1 MKKIRSTTRVGVAL
15 LTCLLLAAFA
25 LSSCGE
31 REGFYAK
38 YPKGYTSV
46 YFHDNY
52 VQCDPNLIHLKS
64 SRNSAG
70 KYKRNGQYFYYYA
83 IEDVPV
89 EEYVCYSE
97 DIAMFNPEFGSYI
110 ARNGSMEMPE
120 PEVLTWTVTG
130 AEMYWREGK
139 YFDDTKGK
147 MIDLGDKLYYLK
159 HADMDGA
166 AFQSYLRERL
176 ANGEYRES
184 IAMNFIR
191 RKQGSLELWIRLHF
205 AEYENVVW
213 DGAVMVENDVYY
225 VLAYVW
231 VEEEDET
238 EGYYDYAFVVLPEE
252 IAELVPK
259 Y

>member
-1 MKKIRSTTRVGVAL
+1 MKKTRLVTRAGVVL

-25 LSSCGE
+25 LASCGE

-38 YPKGYTSV
+38 YPKGYTSA

-70 KYKRNGQYFYYYA
+70 KYKDDPYRFCYYA
-83 IEDVPV
+83 IEGVSM

-97 DIAMFNPEFGSYI
+97 DIAMFDPDFDPYI
-110 ARNGSMEMPE
+110 ARNGNMEMPK

-130 AEMYWREGK
+130 AELYWCENK
-139 YFDDTKGK
+139 YFDDGTGK
-147 MIDLGDKLYYLK
+147 MIDLGDKRYYLK
-159 HADMDGA
+159 HADLDGG
-166 AFQSYLRERL
+166 AFQSYLGECL

-184 IAMNFIR
+184 IAMNYIR

-205 AEYENVVW
+205 AEYENIVW
-213 DGAVMVENDVYY
+213 DGEVLVENDVYY

-231 VEEEDET
+231 VEEEDD
-238 EGYYDYAFVVLPEE
+238 EGYYDYAFVPLSEE
-252 IAELVPK
+252 IVELIPK